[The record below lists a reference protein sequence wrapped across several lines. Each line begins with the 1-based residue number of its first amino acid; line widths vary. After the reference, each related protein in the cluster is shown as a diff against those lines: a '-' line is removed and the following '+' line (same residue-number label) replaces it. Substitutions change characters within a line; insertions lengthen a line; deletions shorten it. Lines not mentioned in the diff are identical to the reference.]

1 MIKDN
6 TETVAYDSF
15 GNELVVG
22 DRVVCSIPRYSR
34 SGNNNGVNILCR
46 GTVVEL
52 TRKGVKVEIT
62 DVQTNTNIKYIE
74 NFASH
79 IIGTIQQLK
88 SDKIYKIDNNA

>member
-1 MIKDN
+1 MIKNN

-46 GTVVEL
+46 GTLVEL
-52 TRKGVKVEIT
+52 TKK
-62 DVQTNTNIKYIE
+62 
-74 NFASH
+74 
-79 IIGTIQQLK
+79 
-88 SDKIYKIDNNA
+88 